1 MDQPKIERMLRVMQ
15 YLSSNTNYTLDEIGR
30 YLGISRRSLFR
41 YIDTFKKA
49 GFSVNRVGEGVYQ
62 LTSYNKEY
70 SDLSQLVYFS
80 EDEAI
85 ILAHLIENL
94 SGTNALK
101 EGLRRKLAAVCDA
114 TSIGDYF
121 DHKGNSEH
129 VETLRR
135 AIEGKKQVA
144 MKNYA
149 SAHSGRAKNY
159 VLEPYKFTKDF
170 VSVIA
175 YDTAAG
181 INKMFKV
188 ARIGE
193 VSLLGPWEHE
203 ALHEEKPID
212 AFMMSGDG
220 HPIEHVKLKLTLRAK
235 NLLTEEFPVTGEQV
249 YQVKRTWFWEGDVN
263 AFEGVGRFVLGLAG
277 EISVEEGEQLKEW
290 LVELGN
296 YIKSKFRK

>member
-15 YLSSNTNYTLDEIGR
+15 YLSSNTGYTLDDIGR
-30 YLGISRRSLFR
+30 YLGISRRTLFR
-41 YIDTFKKA
+41 YIDTFKMA

-62 LTSYNKEY
+62 LTSYNEY

-135 AIEGKKQVA
+135 AIEVKKQVA
-144 MKNYA
+144 MKDYA
-149 SAHSGRAKNY
+149 SSHSGRAKNY

-188 ARIGE
+188 THIGD
-193 VSLLGPWEHE
+193 VALLGPWEHE
-203 ALHEEKPID
+203 DLHEETPID

-235 NLLTEEFPVTGEQV
+235 NLLMEEFPVTGEQI
-249 YQVKRTWFWEGDVN
+249 YQVRRTWFWEGDVN

-277 EISVEEGEQLKEW
+277 EISVEEGAKLKAW
-290 LVELGN
+290 LLGQGA
-296 YIKSKFRK
+296 YIQSKFRK

>member
-1 MDQPKIERMLRVMQ
+1 MDQPKIERVLRLML
-15 YLSSNTNYTLDEIGR
+15 YLSSNTNYTLDEIAR
-30 YLGISRRSLFR
+30 NLHTSRRSLFR
-41 YIDTFKKA
+41 YIDTLKTA
-49 GFSVNRVGEGVYQ
+49 GFSVTRVGEGVYQ
-62 LTSYNKEY
+62 MTSYNKEF
-70 SDLSQLVYFS
+70 SDLSQLVYFTD
-80 EDEAI
+80 EEAI
-85 ILAHLIENL
+85 IVSHLIENL
-94 SGTNALK
+94 EATNSLK
-101 EGLRRKLAAVCDA
+101 AGLRRKLAAVYDS

-135 AIEGKKQVA
+135 AIEGKKQVV
-144 MKNYA
+144 MKDYA

-188 ARIGE
+188 TRIGD

-203 ALHEEKPID
+203 DLHEETPID

-235 NLLTEEFPVTGEQV
+235 NLLTEEFPVTSEQV

-277 EISVEEGEQLKEW
+277 EISVEEGALLNAW
-290 LVELGN
+290 LVEQGER
-296 YIKSKFRK
+296 IKSKFRK